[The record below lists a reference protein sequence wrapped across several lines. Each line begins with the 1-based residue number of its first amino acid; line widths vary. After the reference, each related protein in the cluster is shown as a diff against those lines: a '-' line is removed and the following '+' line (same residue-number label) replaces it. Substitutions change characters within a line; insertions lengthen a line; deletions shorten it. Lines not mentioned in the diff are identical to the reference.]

1 MGPAAITMVSPV
13 PPPPVLMPSFGPRC
27 LDVSLAF
34 RRLRTAAPAL
44 PAAGAVLANRGLALL
59 VVGSGLAVI
68 GAAPQLLPRVLAAA
82 PVSTATAAAGAAVAP
97 VALVEAPPLVRVLI
111 RQQASLG
118 LVAAASPLQ
127 LTDAQ
132 GHPLGQIAAEQPF
145 QLQQQQQGALVVV
158 VPGAE
163 GQGETR
169 IPVRGDLWIVPQ
181 PAPGRSALV
190 KVEGQLY
197 RGRLQVRGGGDG
209 RLLVINQL
217 PLELYLPSV
226 VGSEMPAAWPQAA
239 LRAQAVAAR
248 TYAISQLKPQAL
260 FDLKA
265 TVDSQMYRGVAAETD
280 STRSAVAA
288 TRSLVLM
295 QGNALINAV
304 FHSSSG
310 GSTENSGEVWSR
322 QFPYLVSVPDFDES
336 SPMHQWQLRIEPEQL
351 RRVFRETD
359 GVNRI
364 DVLAVSRTGRIRR
377 ARVSG
382 PAGSLELSGAELR
395 QRLGLRSTLV
405 KAFRLEPAP
414 LERQGVVAGA
424 IGQAMLTAPPPG
436 MAPAAVGRFSGVPG
450 PVTASAPGSSRSSG
464 MGSAS
469 AERFAGP
476 AQQRLAE
483 PFQDSATGAIA
494 RALTPPP
501 SPPPPLP
508 PLAAAAPSSPD
519 RIAPQANPGRDPV
532 TPATLEA
539 RPQLELV
546 VEGRGFGHGVGMSQ
560 WGAYAMALQGRS
572 YDQILRHYYRGVELR
587 PYENP

>member
-13 PPPPVLMPSFGPRC
+13 PQPPVLMPSFGPRC

-34 RRLRTAAPAL
+34 RRLRTASSAL
-44 PAAGAVLANRGLALL
+44 PAAEAVLANRGLALL
-59 VVGSGLAVI
+59 VVGSGLAVM

-132 GHPLGQIAAEQPF
+132 GHPLGQIAADQSF
-145 QLQQQQQGALVVV
+145 QLQQQQGALVVV

-163 GQGETR
+163 GQGENR

>member
-1 MGPAAITMVSPV
+1 MVTLV

-27 LDVSLAF
+27 LGVSLAF
-34 RRLRTAAPAL
+34 RRLRSAAPVL
-44 PAAGAVLANRGLALL
+44 PAAGAALARTGLALV
-59 VVGSGLAVI
+59 VVGSGLAAI

-82 PVSTATAAAGAAVAP
+82 AVSTATPGAAPGVAAVAL
-97 VALVEAPPLVRVLI
+97 AEAPPLVRVLI
-111 RQQASLG
+111 RQQASLE
-118 LVAAASPLQ
+118 LTAAAAPLQ
-127 LTDAQ
+127 LADAQ
-132 GHPLGQIAAEQPF
+132 GRLLGQIAAEQPF
-145 QLQQQQQGALVVV
+145 QLQQQQADLVVV
-158 VPGAE
+158 LPGAE

-181 PAPGRSALV
+181 PAPGRSALL

-197 RGRLQVRGGGDG
+197 RGRLLVSAGGDG

-265 TVDSQMYRGVAAETD
+265 TVDSQVYRGVAAETD
-280 STRSAVAA
+280 STRSAVAS
-288 TRSLVLM
+288 TRSQVLM
-295 QGNALINAV
+295 QGKALINAV

-322 QFPYLVSVPDFDES
+322 QFPYLVSVPDFDER
-336 SPMHQWQLRIEPEQL
+336 SPMRQWQLRIEPEQL
-351 RRVFRETD
+351 RRVFRETA
-359 GVNRI
+359 GVSRI

-405 KAFRLEPAP
+405 KAFRLEPVASDRP
-414 LERQGVVAGA
+414 GVVAGA
-424 IGQAMLTAPPPG
+424 IGQALLAAPP
-436 MAPAAVGRFSGVPG
+436 AARP
-450 PVTASAPGSSRSSG
+450 SSRSSG
-464 MGSAS
+464 SGSVPAGRFAAS
-469 AERFAGP
+469 AEP
-476 AQQRLAE
+476 PLAE
-483 PFQDSATGAIA
+483 PLQDSATGAIA
-494 RALTPPP
+494 TALTPP
-501 SPPPPLP
+501 P
-508 PLAAAAPSSPD
+508 PLAAAAAVPPGPD
-519 RIAPQANPGRDPV
+519 ASASQASASEANAGRDPI
-532 TPATLEA
+532 TPAAPEA

-546 VEGRGFGHGVGMSQ
+546 VEGRGFGPGVGMSQ

-572 YDQILRHYYRGVELR
+572 YDQILRHYYRGVDLK
-587 PYENP
+587 PYISP

>member
-13 PPPPVLMPSFGPRC
+13 PQPPVLMPSFGPRC

-34 RRLRTAAPAL
+34 RRLRTASSAL
-44 PAAGAVLANRGLALL
+44 PAAEAVLANRGLALL
-59 VVGSGLAVI
+59 VVGSGLAVM

-132 GHPLGQIAAEQPF
+132 GHPLGQIAADQSF
-145 QLQQQQQGALVVV
+145 QLQQQQGALVVV

>member
-34 RRLRTAAPAL
+34 RRLRTASSAL
-44 PAAGAVLANRGLALL
+44 PAAGVVLANKGLALL

-82 PVSTATAAAGAAVAP
+82 AVSTATAAAGAGVAP
-97 VALVEAPPLVRVLI
+97 MALAEAPPLVRVLI
-111 RQQASLG
+111 RQQASLE
-118 LVAAASPLQ
+118 LTAAASPLQ
-127 LTDAQ
+127 LADAQ
-132 GHPLGQIAAEQPF
+132 GRPLGQIAADQPF
-145 QLQQQQQGALVVV
+145 QLQQQQGALVVV

-163 GQGETR
+163 GQGENR

-181 PAPGRSALV
+181 PAPGRSALLR
-190 KVEGQLY
+190 VEGQLY
-197 RGRLQVRGGGDG
+197 RGRLQVRAGGDG

-280 STRSAVAA
+280 ATRSAVAG

-322 QFPYLVSVPDFDES
+322 QLPYLVSVPDFDES

-351 RRVFRETD
+351 RRVFREID

-405 KAFRLEPAP
+405 KTFRLESAP
-414 LERQGVVAGA
+414 LDRQGVVAGA
-424 IGQAMLTAPPPG
+424 IGQAMLAAKPPG

-450 PVTASAPGSSRSSG
+450 PATASAPGSSRSSG
-464 MGSAS
+464 RGSAS

-483 PFQDSATGAIA
+483 PLQDSATGAIA
-494 RALTPPP
+494 TALTPPP

-508 PLAAAAPSSPD
+508 PLAAAAPTGPD
-519 RIAPQANPGRDPV
+519 AIAPQANPGRDPV
-532 TPATLEA
+532 TPAALEA

-572 YDQILRHYYRGVELR
+572 YDQILRHYYRGVDLK
-587 PYENP
+587 PYVSP